1 MRAKTEYAQRPAEV
15 EISRGNRYATV
26 FLRDNIVQAAEAT
39 EDAGERWEA
48 DEYILRLPSSHNLE
62 ARITAGFAGYLSAA
76 KQEDAARVAQQVR
89 EKRNALLTASDAMVA
104 LDRLGLEAPSG
115 STFTA
120 WLAFF
125 KKLGDALVGTWA
137 TYRQALRD
145 LPQQEGFPYD
155 VQWPVKPN
163 E

>member
-1 MRAKTEYAQRPAEV
+1 M
-15 EISRGNRYATV
+15 
-26 FLRDNIVQAAEAT
+26 FLRENIVQIAQAT
-39 EDAGERWEA
+39 EETDERWQA
-48 DEYILRLPSSHNLE
+48 DEYIMLLPNSKHLM
-62 ARITAGFAGYLSAA
+62 ARVQANFQSYLTAA
-76 KQEDAARVAQQVR
+76 KQEDTTRAAQQVR

-104 LDRLGLEAPSG
+104 LDRLGLVPPSG

-125 KKLGDALVGTWA
+125 KKLGDALVGAWA

-145 LPQQEGFPYD
+145 LPQQAGFPYD